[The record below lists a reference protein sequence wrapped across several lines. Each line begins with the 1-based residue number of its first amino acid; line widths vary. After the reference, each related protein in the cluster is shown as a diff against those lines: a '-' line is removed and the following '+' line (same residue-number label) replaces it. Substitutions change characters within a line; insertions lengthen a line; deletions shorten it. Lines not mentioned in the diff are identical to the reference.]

1 MTDPNSTPLCCFI
14 RCGTSYTCLPLCL
27 VRKCLGENSSQE
39 NRKDPPSRSCLFGL
53 IDKADV
59 AIETCPS
66 TPRVLHKEFRGL
78 LMSIL
83 KAVCSSLASGQIPCC
98 VDIFHWTASGVPQ
111 LASCDHMI
119 NHAVNILCKL
129 ESAAFGPVALYV
141 KPRALPLGLGNFPQQ
156 DLITA
161 CVTSSG
167 NFWFFLIRLYCRLCF
182 KRSEPAVWTP
192 FPA

>member
-1 MTDPNSTPLCCFI
+1 MWIKSQWTCFSKRHPRAEEDKLCPGILTDPNSTPLCCFI

-98 VDIFHWTASGVPQ
+98 VDIFWEKEK
-111 LASCDHMI
+111 C
-119 NHAVNILCKL
+119 L
-129 ESAAFGPVALYV
+129 ESKWHCIHSSACDPDTHPS
-141 KPRALPLGLGNFPQQ
+141 PRSNM
-156 DLITA
+156 
-161 CVTSSG
+161 
-167 NFWFFLIRLYCRLCF
+167 
-182 KRSEPAVWTP
+182 
-192 FPA
+192 

>member
-1 MTDPNSTPLCCFI
+1 MWIKSQWTCFSKRHPRAEEDKLCPGILTDPNSTPLCCFI

-78 LMSIL
+78 PVHGKEMKGLEVDFFFFWHTVDL
-83 KAVCSSLASGQIPCC
+83 QCC
-98 VDIFHWTASGVPQ
+98 VSFRFTANWISYTYTYIHSF
-111 LASCDHMI
+111 LDS
-119 NHAVNILCKL
+119 
-129 ESAAFGPVALYV
+129 
-141 KPRALPLGLGNFPQQ
+141 FP
-156 DLITA
+156 I
-161 CVTSSG
+161 
-167 NFWFFLIRLYCRLCF
+167 
-182 KRSEPAVWTP
+182 
-192 FPA
+192 